1 MATLKS
7 TSGSGKG
14 SMVEAFSIAGVEC
27 APGQK
32 AYHELVVDSSNSNV
46 TTLPLMLINGTL
58 EGPTL
63 CITGGMYGDEYPGI
77 EAATRIFNKTDPG
90 KLKGRLVVL
99 PVLNMPSFQWRTV
112 GFSPLDRKDLN
123 RVFPGNSKGTVT
135 ERTAH
140 VVLNDI
146 IMKVDFH
153 LDLRGGDT
161 NESHMTHTIIC
172 RTGNS
177 ELDRTCYDAARAY
190 GLEYVMIH
198 DAGKEGATPG
208 ILLQEATKNGKP
220 SIISEIGIGLLT
232 YREED
237 ITLTEQCV
245 TRLMKHLKIL
255 EGVAEPFPRKMN
267 IMRQGAR
274 VTCTKGGIFYP
285 MVEQTGPYFTSM
297 LKKDQKVGEIKNIRG
312 ESLEELRSPV
322 DGVLH
327 ELLPKRVVIGGETVI
342 LIRTIEDSSNY
353 FKD

>member
-1 MATLKS
+1 
-7 TSGSGKG
+7 
-14 SMVEAFSIAGVEC
+14 MVEAFSIAGVTC
-27 APGQK
+27 GPGQK
-32 AYHELVVDSSNSNV
+32 IYHELVVDSSNSV
-46 TTLPLMLINGTL
+46 MTTLPLMLINGTRD
-58 EGPTL
+58 GPTL

-77 EAATRIFNKTDPG
+77 EAATRIFNKTNPG
-90 KLKGRLVVL
+90 KLSGRLVIL

-123 RVFPGNSKGTVT
+123 RVFPGNPNGTVT

-140 VVLNDI
+140 IVLNEV

-161 NESHMTHTIIC
+161 NESHMSHTIMC

-177 ELDRTCYDAARAY
+177 DLDRTCYDAARAY

-208 ILLQEATKNGKP
+208 ILLHEATKLGKP

-237 ITLTEQCV
+237 IASTERCV
-245 TRLMKHLKIL
+245 ARLMKHLKLL
-255 EGVAEPFPRKMN
+255 EGVAEPFPRKMS

-274 VTCTKGGIFYP
+274 VICTKGGIFYP
-285 MVEQTGPYFTSM
+285 IVEQTGPYFTSM
-297 LKKDQKVGEIKNIRG
+297 LKKGQKVGEIKNIRG
-312 ESLEELRSPV
+312 EFLEELRSPV

-327 ELLPKRVVIGGETVI
+327 ELLPKRVVFGGETVI
-342 LIRTIEDSSNY
+342 LIRTIEDSSDY